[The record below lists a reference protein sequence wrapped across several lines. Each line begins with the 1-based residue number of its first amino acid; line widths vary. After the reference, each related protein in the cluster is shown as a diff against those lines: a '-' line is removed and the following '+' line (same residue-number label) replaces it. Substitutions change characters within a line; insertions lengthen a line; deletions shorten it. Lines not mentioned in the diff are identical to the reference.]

1 MSIIINFYLHV
12 YMESGNVGLYSSV
25 IQLKIKRGEYIQTM
39 KPWDSGVDTRQC
51 LETNTPISLFR
62 TCKERYV

>member
-1 MSIIINFYLHV
+1 
-12 YMESGNVGLYSSV
+12 MESGNVGFNSSV
-25 IQLKIKRGEYIQTM
+25 IRLKIKRGQYIQTM
-39 KPWDSGVDTRQC
+39 KPWASGVDTRQC